1 MWHDFRYL
9 PLDQLFPLLL
19 HAFLIYLFF
28 FCTECTCMKFH
39 GISTISRFECGIFRA
54 VVFRAFPAPTPL
66 ISIPCDARKCNIR
79 YIYPRRV
86 CPWRAQSVFRPP
98 PPRYIFFI
106 PFCAPAEDFCFITGR
121 RNFLQN
127 DKFNKLSPIL
137 LRSKNSMYVMIHSR
151 REKNCACA

>member
-9 PLDQLFPLLL
+9 PLDQLFPQLL
-19 HAFLIYLFF
+19 HTFLIYLLFF
-28 FCTECTCMKFH
+28 YRMHLYEIPWNIHNFAFQVRH
-39 GISTISRFECGIFRA
+39 FSSGGFSSISRACR
-54 VVFRAFPAPTPL
+54 PL

-98 PPRYIFFI
+98 PRYIFFI
-106 PFCAPAEDFCFITGR
+106 LFCAPAEDFCFITGR